1 MTYAEHASAVIKGT
15 LPFDLIPHIAAHARD
30 ADLQVEETDTSLVVT
45 AALAQ
50 VRLERTASSLR
61 VNVDAQE
68 AVALQSIRD
77 NLLHMLDHAAPGIG
91 RDAHWQGDI
100 ARDRPPLNFCTATLH
115 KVRRVAPKFLR
126 VELNC
131 SDTARL
137 ADGKGMHFSLLLP
150 PQGRP
155 PIWPRLDGNG
165 RTVMPK
171 DADALHRAAY
181 TFVDLDPARGRF
193 TFDIFEHDGGRTTD
207 WARTAQPGAIVGI
220 TGPGSG
226 DFPQGQNVL
235 MAGDETAL
243 PAIRRILE
251 QSHPTRRGTVLIEVE
266 SKANVCDMPRP
277 EGIALSWIIRDR
289 GECLW
294 DHLEYIVPPEGT
306 DRFVW
311 VAAEKELIRKAK
323 ARFCG
328 TLGIGRHEGY
338 FAYYWER

>member
-1 MTYAEHASAVIKGT
+1 MTYAEHASTIIKGA
-15 LPFDLIPHIAAHARD
+15 LPADLIAHLAAHARD
-30 ADLQVEETDTSLVVT
+30 ADLLVEETDTRLVVT

-77 NLLHMLDHAAPGIG
+77 YLLHMLDHAAPGVG
-91 RDAHWQGDI
+91 RDAEWQGDI
-100 ARDRPPLNFCTATLH
+100 ARDRPPLNFCTATLQD
-115 KVRRVAPKFLR
+115 VRRVAPNFLR
-126 VELNC
+126 VELAC
-131 SDTARL
+131 ADTGRL
-137 ADGKGMHFSLLLP
+137 AGGKGMHFSLLLP
-150 PQGRP
+150 PQGRAP
-155 PIWPRLDGNG
+155 VWPRLDGNG
-165 RTVMPK
+165 RTVMPR

-181 TFVDLDPARGRF
+181 TFVDLDPVRGRF
-193 TFDIFEHDGGRTTD
+193 TFDIFEHQGGRVMD
-207 WARTAQPGAIVGI
+207 WARTAQPGSVVGI

-226 DFPQGQNVL
+226 DFPTGQTVL

-251 QSHPTRRGTVLIEVE
+251 QSPAARRGTVLLEVG
-266 SKANVCDMPRP
+266 SQADVCDMTRP
-277 EGIALSWIIRDR
+277 KGVELTWINRDR
-289 GECLW
+289 GETLW
-294 DHLEYIVPPEGT
+294 DRLDHIAPPEGP

-328 TLGIGRHEGY
+328 TLGIGRHESY